1 MKYTLARFTVKP
13 EYLKGTRLALAE
25 LIVEVRKN
33 QPRTL
38 YTVFRTDTP
47 ETFVAL
53 MGFEN
58 EAAEKR
64 HSQSKYIAEFAR
76 KILPWC
82 DGKPLFRELAIFGSS
97 LKQWL
102 LEAEPFAADQ
112 LPGLYAGQ
120 RHDGQQ
126 RVAQDMA
133 AHDPA
138 LGRTFGAS
146 GTHEIL
152 AGHFQHGRPRE
163 PGIDGHIKQ
172 PKREGRQHQIR
183 RYVHHSRP
191 AMQRHTHRPHPE

>member
-13 EYLKGTRLALAE
+13 EHLKDTRLALAE

-64 HSQSKYIAEFAR
+64 HSQSKYIAQFAR

-112 LPGLYAGQ
+112 LPGL
-120 RHDGQQ
+120 
-126 RVAQDMA
+126 
-133 AHDPA
+133 PA
-138 LGRTFGAS
+138 KAK
-146 GTHEIL
+146 
-152 AGHFQHGRPRE
+152 AP
-163 PGIDGHIKQ
+163 
-172 PKREGRQHQIR
+172 PKRAARARQVALKKPGRR
-183 RYVHHSRP
+183 TGSPASRMVKT
-191 AMQRHTHRPHPE
+191 A

>member
-13 EYLKGTRLALAE
+13 EHLKDTRLALAE

-76 KILPWC
+76 KILPCC
-82 DGKPLFRELAIFGSS
+82 DGKPLYRELAIFGSTR
-97 LKQWL
+97 KQWL
-102 LEAEPFAADQ
+102 LESEPFAADQ
-112 LPGLYAGQ
+112 LPGLSAKVKAPPKRAARPKQ
-120 RHDGQQ
+120 
-126 RVAQDMA
+126 VALKK
-133 AHDPA
+133 
-138 LGRTFGAS
+138 LGRRAGAS
-146 GTHEIL
+146 
-152 AGHFQHGRPRE
+152 A
-163 PGIDGHIKQ
+163 
-172 PKREGRQHQIR
+172 
-183 RYVHHSRP
+183 SRP
-191 AMQRHTHRPHPE
+191 VKTA